1 MEQTAKYL
9 PQTNVALAKL
19 KEVTTLLEQTVDIS
33 ADEQQ
38 KLKEQLSVL
47 RQKLTDKAAC
57 IDNIINTLNGA
68 IK

>member
-9 PQTNVALAKL
+9 PKTNVALTKL
-19 KEVTTLLEQTVDIS
+19 QEATTLLEQSADIS
-33 ADEQQ
+33 ANEQQ
-38 KLKEQLSVL
+38 KLTEQLSVL
-47 RQKLTDKAAC
+47 RQKLADKAAC